1 MERNVKLERDQTK
14 LVLQGQVK
22 SMIAPGKILVALPNL
37 ESSLFSK
44 SVILITEHHDSGTV
58 GFILNKPSQH
68 NIKAQ
73 LQERGLEWATN
84 DVLYQGGPLNTS
96 SLVMIHTDDFSS
108 QNTMYL
114 PGGIAVSSD
123 ELMIEKIL
131 MDNRPNAFRLVTG
144 ICSWAPGQIAQE
156 IQKHKSWLTATPNDV
171 TIFNSTGLKQ
181 WRKALNVVASE
192 TTAQYF

>member
-1 MERNVKLERDQTK
+1 ML
-14 LVLQGQVK
+14 
-22 SMIAPGKILVALPNL
+22 SPGKILVAHPNL
-37 ESSLFSK
+37 DSGLFGK
-44 SVILITEHHDSGTV
+44 SVILLTEHHDSGTV
-58 GFILNKPSQH
+58 GFILNRPS
-68 NIKAQ
+68 NVDLTKIMS
-73 LQERGLEWATN
+73 ERGVAWNTVDA
-84 DVLYQGGPLNTS
+84 LYHGGPLNTS
-96 SLVMIHTDDFSS
+96 ALVLIHTDDFSS

-114 PGGIAVSSD
+114 PGGYAISSD